1 MTETLL
7 AWVGYIA
14 SGVIVLSMMMSSI
27 IKFRWIN
34 LIGALLFSVYG
45 FLIGALPVG
54 VLNGI
59 IVLVDAYYLWQ
70 IYRKTEV
77 FEILEIKAKSD
88 YLKRFLAFHNER
100 IQGYSPGFDYNP
112 DKNTLCFFIL
122 RNMAV
127 AGLFIAQR
135 EQDTIL
141 KVQLDLVLP
150 EYKDFKNGQYVYV
163 QLREQFIAA
172 GYKTVIA
179 EGNNKNYFTYLKKL
193 GFVEVAAGVFRKEL

>member
-7 AWVGYIA
+7 AWLGYLA

-100 IQGYSPGFDYNP
+100 IQGYSPGFDYQP

-150 EYKDFKNGQYVYV
+150 EYKDFKNGQYVYI

-179 EGNNKNYFTYLKKL
+179 EGNNKNYFSYLKKL
-193 GFVEVAAGVFRKEL
+193 GFVEEAAGVFKKEL

>member
-7 AWVGYIA
+7 AWIGYLA

-88 YLKRFLAFHNER
+88 YLKRFLAFHNQR

-193 GFVEVAAGVFRKEL
+193 GFVEEAAGVFRKEL

>member
-7 AWVGYIA
+7 AWLGYLA

-70 IYRKTEV
+70 LYRKTEV

-100 IQGYSPGFDYNP
+100 IQGYSPGFDYQP

-150 EYKDFKNGQYVYV
+150 EYKDFKNGQYVYI

-179 EGNNKNYFTYLKKL
+179 EGNNKNYFSYLKKL
-193 GFVEVAAGVFRKEL
+193 GFVEEAAGVFKKEL

>member
-112 DKNTLCFFIL
+112 DKNVYWGDLHVHTAYSMDAYMFDARLTPRHAYRFAQGAEVKLVVGPTELAFYT
-122 RNMAV
+122 
-127 AGLFIAQR
+127 AGPR
-135 EQDTIL
+135 
-141 KVQLDLVLP
+141 
-150 EYKDFKNGQYVYV
+150 
-163 QLREQFIAA
+163 AA
-172 GYKTVIA
+172 PPPG
-179 EGNNKNYFTYLKKL
+179 G
-193 GFVEVAAGVFRKEL
+193 GGRRP